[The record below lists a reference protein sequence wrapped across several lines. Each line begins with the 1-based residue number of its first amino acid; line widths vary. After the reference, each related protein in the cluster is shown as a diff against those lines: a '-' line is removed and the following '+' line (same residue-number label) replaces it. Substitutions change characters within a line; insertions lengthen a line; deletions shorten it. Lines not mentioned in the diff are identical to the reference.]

1 MTKQLTKDKVVGNFE
16 AALQYLIDTIK
27 AKEAP
32 HSTTLAQFDSLR
44 GNNWY
49 TQTRAQQ
56 QQGVMRGLPT
66 EDKCVLAVITHQGCL
81 GLSVWREVVAH
92 NGKEWISYAG
102 SDTFSDGE
110 QVSKW
115 VYCDEVLPITQ

>member
-1 MTKQLTKDKVVGNFE
+1 MNEQITKDDVVGNFE

-44 GNNWY
+44 GNDWY

-56 QQGVMRGLPT
+56 QQG
-66 EDKCVLAVITHQGCL
+66 E
-81 GLSVWREVVAH
+81 
-92 NGKEWISYAG
+92 
-102 SDTFSDGE
+102 
-110 QVSKW
+110 
-115 VYCDEVLPITQ
+115 